1 MTTRLVPHLLK
12 ACVLA
17 ACVLSLCVLTAPRSA
32 IAASSPA
39 EAVASPD
46 STAVPADTAPPAP
59 PSDFRA
65 RDYVDNNDS
74 GNKIELRWSLS
85 SDDGGG
91 ADDVEF
97 YRIWRSESAS
107 AGWDS
112 LCMAPAG
119 LGRYLDETAVPG
131 TEYFYGIAAYDGASY
146 SERVVTGPVAGRA
159 NFFQPSRISVLVL
172 MAVFFGMVLIFTW
185 LAQRGA
191 NLFVRRIPGLNAIEE
206 AVGRATEMGRPVLYV
221 PGIGDID
228 NIMTIASLTILSHV
242 AKITARYETPL
253 IVPTA
258 RAVVMSAA
266 EEVVKEAY
274 AEEGKPDSFNRD
286 NIRYLSDAQ
295 FAFAGAVNGIMLREK
310 PAANLYLGAFWA
322 ESLLLAET
330 GFEAGAIQVA
340 GTAMVSQLPFF
351 VTACDFTL
359 MGEELYAASAYLS
372 REPKLLG
379 GLKGSD
385 WMKVLSIA
393 LMALGVVLFL
403 LNRNSAFVAW
413 FFTQ

>member
-1 MTTRLVPHLLK
+1 MKRAGFTF
-12 ACVLA
+12 
-17 ACVLSLCVLTAPRSA
+17 LTAILLAFLMLGVSTAQEAAPAVDTEAPVENAAPDTVPPAAPGALTARDYLDSNDAGDKIELGWELSPDDGEGSCDVVAYHLWRSQS
-32 IAASSPA
+32 ASSPG
-39 EAVASPD
+39 ELI
-46 STAVPADTAPPAP
+46 TELAPGQT
-59 PSDFRA
+59 R
-65 RDYVDNNDS
+65 YVDQNL
-74 GNKIELRWSLS
+74 EP
-85 SDDGGG
+85 G
-91 ADDVEF
+91 A
-97 YRIWRSESAS
+97 
-107 AGWDS
+107 
-112 LCMAPAG
+112 
-119 LGRYLDETAVPG
+119 
-131 TEYFYGIAAYDGASY
+131 EYFYSMTAFDGTNESAPVSCA
-146 SERVVTGPVAGRA
+146 PVAGRV
-159 NFFQPSRISVLVL
+159 NLFQTSRASILAL
-172 MAVFFGMVLIFTW
+172 MLVFFGLVLIFTK
-185 LAQRGA
+185 LAERGTD
-191 NLFVRRIPGLNAIEE
+191 LFVRRIPGLNAIEE

-221 PGIGDID
+221 PGIGEID

-266 EEVVKEAY
+266 EEVVKQAY
-274 AEEGKPDSFNRD
+274 AEVGQPDAYNPD

-310 PAANLYLGAFWA
+310 PAANLYMGAFWA

-385 WMKVLSIA
+385 WMKVVTIA
-393 LMALGVVLFL
+393 LMVLGAVLNFMGFET
-403 LNRNSAFVAW
+403 FVNW
-413 FFTQ
+413 FHTQ

>member
-1 MTTRLVPHLLK
+1 MSAAMTMKLLRLLSFSAVVLLAVC
-12 ACVLA
+12 ACAQDAGPDTSVA
-17 ACVLSLCVLTAPRSA
+17 LSL
-32 IAASSPA
+32 
-39 EAVASPD
+39 
-46 STAVPADTAPPAP
+46 DTVPPAP
-59 PSDFRA
+59 VTDLSA
-65 RDYVDNNDS
+65 RDYIDNSDA
-74 GNKIELRWSLS
+74 GDKIELTWTLS
-85 SDDGGG
+85 PDDGGG
-91 ADDVEF
+91 RSDVLS
-97 YRIWRSESAS
+97 YQLWRSGGAEAE
-107 AGWDS
+107 WDS
-112 LCMAPAG
+112 LGVVAAG
-119 LGRYLDETAVPG
+119 EIRHLDESAEPG
-131 TEYFYGIAAYDGASY
+131 VDYYYGIAAFDGTNY
-146 SERVVTGPVAGRA
+146 SERVSFGPVAGRA
-159 NFFQPSRISVLVL
+159 NLFQSARISVLVL
-172 MAVFFGMVLIFTW
+172 MVVFFGMVLVFTK
-185 LAQRGA
+185 LAERGA
-191 NLFVRRIPGLNAIEE
+191 DLFVRRIPGLNAIEE

-221 PGIGDID
+221 PGIGEID

-274 AEEGKPDSFNRD
+274 AAVGKPDGYNPD

-310 PAANLYLGAFWA
+310 PAANLYMGAFWA

-385 WMKVLSIA
+385 WMKVLSIT
-393 LMALGVVLFL
+393 LMTAGIVLFL
-403 LNRNSAFVAW
+403 LNPDNVFTAW
-413 FFTQ
+413 FSSQ

>member
-1 MTTRLVPHLLK
+1 MKILIPVLVFSVAIQG
-12 ACVLA
+12 ACAHAQTDTGLPPPDVSVLA
-17 ACVLSLCVLTAPRSA
+17 ELAD
-32 IAASSPA
+32 
-39 EAVASPD
+39 PD
-46 STAVPADTAPPAP
+46 SIPPAP
-59 PSDFRA
+59 ASGLRA

-74 GNKIELRWSLS
+74 GNKIRLTWSLS
-85 SDDGGG
+85 PDDGGG
-91 ADDVEF
+91 ALDVIGYSIMRARDPE
-97 YRIWRSESAS
+97 

-112 LCMAPAG
+112 LAVATAG
-119 LGRYLDETAVPG
+119 QTVYIDNTVDPG
-131 TEYFYGIAAYDGASY
+131 VEYHYSLSAFDGANY
-146 SERVVTGPVAGRA
+146 SEPVSYGPVAGRA
-159 NFFQPSRISVLVL
+159 NFFQGSRAAVLAL
-172 MAVFFGMVLIFTW
+172 MLVFFGMVLTFTR
-185 LAQRGA
+185 LAERGA
-191 NLFVRRIPGLNAIEE
+191 ELFVRRIPGLNAIEE

-221 PGIGDID
+221 PGIGEID

-274 AEEGKPDSFNRD
+274 AEAGKPDGYNPD

-295 FAFAGAVNGIMLREK
+295 FAFAGAVNGIMLRER

-379 GLKGSD
+379 SLKGSD
-385 WMKVLSIA
+385 WMKVLSIT
-393 LMALGVVLFL
+393 LMALGVL
-403 LNRNSAFVAW
+403 LYTLDRNSAFVSW

>member
-1 MTTRLVPHLLK
+1 MSAAMTMKIVRYLSFSAVVL
-12 ACVLA
+12 LA
-17 ACVLSLCVLTAPRSA
+17 ACAWAQDAPPDTSA
-32 IAASSPA
+32 AHALDAI
-39 EAVASPD
+39 
-46 STAVPADTAPPAP
+46 PPAP
-59 PSDFRA
+59 ATDLDA
-65 RDYVDNNDS
+65 RDYIAESDAGD
-74 GNKIELRWSLS
+74 KIAVTWALS
-85 SDDGGG
+85 PDDGGG
-91 ADDVEF
+91 MNDVLS
-97 YRIWRSESAS
+97 YQLWRSGGAEAE
-107 AGWDS
+107 WDS
-112 LCMAPAG
+112 LGTAAAG
-119 LGRYLDETAVPG
+119 ETRYLDESAEPG
-131 TEYFYGIAAYDGASY
+131 VDYYYGIAAFDGTNY
-146 SERVVTGPVAGRA
+146 SERASFGPVAGRA
-159 NFFQPSRISVLVL
+159 NFFQDSRTSVLVL
-172 MAVFFGMVLIFTW
+172 MAVFFGMVLYFTK
-185 LAQRGA
+185 LAERGA
-191 NLFVRRIPGLNAIEE
+191 KLFVRRIPGLNAIEE

-221 PGIGDID
+221 PGIGEID

-242 AKITARYETPL
+242 AKITARYDTPL

-274 AEEGKPDSFNRD
+274 AEVGKPDSYNPD

-310 PAANLYLGAFWA
+310 PAANLYMGAFWA

-385 WMKVLSIA
+385 WMKVLSIM
-393 LMALGVVLFL
+393 LMTVGVILYM
-403 LNRNSAFVAW
+403 LNPDNAFVTW
-413 FFTQ
+413 FTSQ

>member
-1 MTTRLVPHLLK
+1 MKRTWLTF
-12 ACVLA
+12 LA
-17 ACVLSLCVLTAPRSA
+17 AVLMAVSLLGVSAAQEAVPTVDTDVPLEDVAPDMVAPAAPGALTAHDYL
-32 IAASSPA
+32 
-39 EAVASPD
+39 D
-46 STAVPADTAPPAP
+46 S
-59 PSDFRA
+59 
-65 RDYVDNNDS
+65 NDA
-74 GNKIELRWSLS
+74 GDKIELGWELS
-85 SDDGGG
+85 PDDGDGSR
-91 ADDVEF
+91 DVTAYF
-97 YRIWRSESAS
+97 LWRSQM
-107 AGWDS
+107 AGS
-112 LCMAPAG
+112 PGEIVAELPAG
-119 LGRYLDETAVPG
+119 QTRYVDQDLEPG
-131 TEYFYGIAAYDGASY
+131 TEYFYRLTAFDGTNVSDP
-146 SERVVTGPVAGRA
+146 VTCAPVAGRV
-159 NFFQPSRISVLVL
+159 NLFQWSRISILAL
-172 MAVFFGMVLIFTW
+172 MLVFFGLVLLFTK
-185 LAQRGA
+185 LAERGA
-191 NLFVRRIPGLNAIEE
+191 DLYVRRIPGLNAIEE

-221 PGIGDID
+221 PGIGEID

-266 EEVVKEAY
+266 EEVVKQAY
-274 AEEGKPDSFNRD
+274 AEVGQPDAYNPD

-310 PAANLYLGAFWA
+310 PAANLYMGAFWA

-385 WMKVLSIA
+385 WMKVVTIA
-393 LMALGVVLFL
+393 LMALGAVLNFMGHET
-403 LNRNSAFVAW
+403 FVNW
-413 FFTQ
+413 FHTQ

>member
-1 MTTRLVPHLLK
+1 VRLGV
-12 ACVLA
+12 
-17 ACVLSLCVLTAPRSA
+17 RSG
-32 IAASSPA
+32 
-39 EAVASPD
+39 
-46 STAVPADTAPPAP
+46 PPAP
-59 PSDFRA
+59 ATDLTA
-65 RDYVDNNDS
+65 VDLVDNDDA
-74 GNKIELRWSLS
+74 GDKIELTWTLS
-85 SDDGGG
+85 PDDAGGMR
-91 ADDVEF
+91 DVTG
-97 YRIWRSESAS
+97 YYLWRSESPDARGDTLALVV
-107 AGWDS
+107 AGTSSFVD
-112 LCMAPAG
+112 
-119 LGRYLDETAVPG
+119 DTAVPG
-131 TEYFYGIAAYDGASY
+131 VPYYYAVTATDGTSLSGEAAF
-146 SERVVTGPVAGRA
+146 GPVSGRRDW
-159 NFFQPSRISVLVL
+159 FTVSRLAVLVL
-172 MAVFFGMVLIFTW
+172 AAIFFALVLAFTR
-185 LAQRGA
+185 LAEKGA
-191 NLFVRRIPGLNAIEE
+191 ELFVRRIPGLNAIEE

-221 PGIGDID
+221 PGIGEID

-274 AEEGKPDSFNRD
+274 AEAGKPDAYNPD

-295 FAFAGAVNGIMLREK
+295 FAFAGAVNGIMLRER

-351 VTACDFTL
+351 VTACDYTL
-359 MGEELYAASAYLS
+359 LGEELYAASAYLS

-385 WMKVLSIA
+385 WMKIITIGLI
-393 LMALGVVLFL
+393 VVGIIMNLAGAD
-403 LNRNSAFVAW
+403 AFVEW
-413 FFTQ
+413 FHTN

>member
-1 MTTRLVPHLLK
+1 MKGKDTSVFYRWVIVSCLI
-12 ACVLA
+12 LA
-17 ACVLSLCVLTAPRSA
+17 GLSIFP
-32 IAASSPA
+32 SPLYA
-39 EAVASPD
+39 EAQ
-46 STAVPADTAPPAP
+46 ADCGAYDT
-59 PSDFRA
+59 PS
-65 RDYVDNNDS
+65 
-74 GNKIELRWSLS
+74 
-85 SDDGGG
+85 DGGG
-91 ADDVEF
+91 SITIFWNDSADLIPAHVDTLTV
-97 YRIWRSESAS
+97 YRRAFGESD
-107 AGWDS
+107 WDR
-112 LCMAPAG
+112 LAETTAREK
-119 LGRYLDETAVPG
+119 LFLDNNTID
-131 TEYFYGIAAYDGASY
+131 GIAYEYRLEAKDSISGVQL
-146 SERVVTGPVAGRA
+146 RVGPVSSSPQWFNA
-159 NFFQPSRISVLVL
+159 NRTVVLV
-172 MAVFFGMVLIFTW
+172 AVLACLVVLAGVMYI
-185 LAQRGA
+185 QRSGKS
-191 NLFVRRIPGLNAIEE
+191 FYVRPIRGLDAVDE

-221 PGIGDID
+221 PGIGEID

-274 AEEGKPDSFNRD
+274 AEVGKPDGYNPD

-310 PAANLYLGAFWA
+310 PAANLYMGAFWA

-385 WMKVLSIA
+385 WMKVLSIT
-393 LMALGVVLFL
+393 LMTVGVILYM
-403 LNRNSAFVAW
+403 LNPDNAFVAW
-413 FFTQ
+413 FVSQ

>member
-1 MTTRLVPHLLK
+1 MDQRIRGTAWLIASCFLLLTTH
-12 ACVLA
+12 ALA
-17 ACVLSLCVLTAPRSA
+17 ADAGGVGLEVTVESAPVDSLPPGPVGDLS
-32 IAASSPA
+32 
-39 EAVASPD
+39 
-46 STAVPADTAPPAP
+46 
-59 PSDFRA
+59 A
-65 RDYVDNNDS
+65 RDYVDNSDA
-74 GNKIELRWSLS
+74 GDKILVSWTPSP
-85 SDDGGG
+85 DDGAG
-91 ADDVEF
+91 AGDVVSYLIF
-97 YRIWRSESAS
+97 RSET
-107 AGWDS
+107 AGELGDT
-112 LCMAPAG
+112 LATVLAG
-119 LGRYLDETAVPG
+119 ETRYVDGSAVPG
-131 TEYFYGIAAYDGASY
+131 VGYFYSVCAFDGTNRSTIASC
-146 SERVVTGPVAGRA
+146 GPAVGRT
-159 NFFQPSRISVLVL
+159 NFFQPERAAVLALMLVFFALVL
-172 MAVFFGMVLIFTW
+172 TFTK

-191 NLFVRRIPGLNAIEE
+191 ELFVRRIPGLNAIEE

-221 PGIGDID
+221 PGIGEID

-242 AKITARYETPL
+242 AKITAKYETPL

-258 RAVVMSAA
+258 RSVVMSAA

-274 AEEGKPDSFNRD
+274 AEAGRPDAYNPD

-379 GLKGSD
+379 SLKGSD
-385 WMKVLSIA
+385 WMKVISIA
-393 LMALGVVLFL
+393 IMALGIIMNLAGV
-403 LNRNSAFVAW
+403 RAFVEW
-413 FFTQ
+413 FHTR

>member
-1 MTTRLVPHLLK
+1 MSVALL
-12 ACVLA
+12 LA
-17 ACVLSLCVLTAPRSA
+17 LFLGAAPPVGA
-32 IAASSPA
+32 QGA
-39 EAVASPD
+39 EPD
-46 STAVPADTAPPAP
+46 SLTPADTLPPAP
-59 PSDFRA
+59 PSDLA
-65 RDYVDNNDS
+65 AVDLISNNDA
-74 GNKIELRWSLS
+74 GDRIALTWALS
-85 SDDGGG
+85 PDDGAG
-91 ADDVEF
+91 AADVVE
-97 YRIWRSESAS
+97 YRIWRSESA
-107 AGWDS
+107 DS
-112 LCMAPAG
+112 LGDTLAVVPAG
-119 LGRYLDETAVPG
+119 RSRHVDAAAEPDVP
-131 TEYFYGIAAYDGASY
+131 YYYRIAAFDGANLSADA
-146 SERVVTGPVAGRA
+146 VAGPVAGRA
-159 NFFQPSRISVLVL
+159 SFFQPTRASVLAL
-172 MAVFFGMVLIFTW
+172 MLLFFGMVLLFTR

-191 NLFVRRIPGLNAIEE
+191 ELFVRRIPGLNAVEE

-221 PGIGDID
+221 PGIGEID

-242 AKITARYETPL
+242 AKITAEYETPL

-258 RAVVMSAA
+258 RSVVMSAA

-274 AEEGKPDSFNRD
+274 AEAGRPDAYNPD

-295 FAFAGAVNGIMLREK
+295 FAFAGAVNGIMLRER

-379 GLKGSD
+379 SLKGSD
-385 WMKVLSIA
+385 WMKVVSIT
-393 LMALGVVLFL
+393 LMVVGLILNLAGVE
-403 LNRNSAFVAW
+403 RFVGW
-413 FFTQ
+413 FQVQ

>member
-1 MTTRLVPHLLK
+1 MMKLTILFISLLAILLVCTCAWAQDEPG
-12 ACVLA
+12 
-17 ACVLSLCVLTAPRSA
+17 
-32 IAASSPA
+32 
-39 EAVASPD
+39 E
-46 STAVPADTAPPAP
+46 ADTLVIDVIPPAP
-59 PSDFRA
+59 AAELSAVDQ
-65 RDYVDNNDS
+65 VDNSDAGNTIRLTWELSPDDAGGENDVT
-74 GNKIELRWSLS
+74 GYYL
-85 SDDGGG
+85 
-91 ADDVEF
+91 
-97 YRIWRSESAS
+97 WRSTSQGERGDTLAFVI
-107 AGWDS
+107 AGIS
-112 LCMAPAG
+112 Q
-119 LGRYLDETAVPG
+119 YLDETAVPG
-131 TEYFYGIAAYDGASY
+131 VDYHYSVTATDGTSL
-146 SERVVTGPVAGRA
+146 SERVAFGPVAGVTNWFATTRA
-159 NFFQPSRISVLVL
+159 AVLVL
-172 MAVFFGMVLIFTW
+172 SIVFFALVIIFTQ
-185 LAQRGA
+185 LAERGA
-191 NLFVRRIPGLNAIEE
+191 ELFVRRIPGLNAIEE

-221 PGIGDID
+221 PGIGEID

-274 AEEGKPDSFNRD
+274 AKEGKPDSYNPD

-351 VTACDFTL
+351 VTACDYTL
-359 MGEELYAASAYLS
+359 LGEELYAASAYLS

-385 WMKVLSIA
+385 WMKVVILS
-393 LMALGVVLFL
+393 LMVLGIVLNL
-403 LNRNSAFVAW
+403 AGADAIVQW
-413 FFTQ
+413 FHTS

>member
-1 MTTRLVPHLLK
+1 MRTLPACLTVLL
-12 ACVLA
+12 
-17 ACVLSLCVLTAPRSA
+17 VLS
-32 IAASSPA
+32 AASLGA
-39 EAVASPD
+39 EVAQPD
-46 STAVPADTAPPAP
+46 SAARADARPPAP
-59 PSDFRA
+59 PSDLTA
-65 RDYVDNNDS
+65 VDLVTNNDA
-74 GNKIELRWSLS
+74 GDRIGLTWHLS
-85 SDDGGG
+85 PDDGAG
-91 ADDVEF
+91 AGDVAG
-97 YRIWRSESAS
+97 YRIWRSTTARSRGDTLDAV
-107 AGWDS
+107 
-112 LCMAPAG
+112 PAG
-119 LGRYLDETAVPG
+119 ATTYTDAAAEPGVPYYYTVAAFDG
-131 TEYFYGIAAYDGASY
+131 TNDSIG
-146 SERVVTGPVAGRA
+146 VTTGPVEGRA
-159 NFFQPSRISVLVL
+159 SFFQPARASVLAL
-172 MAVFFGMVLIFTW
+172 MLLFFGMVLLFTR
-185 LAQRGA
+185 LAQRGGE
-191 NLFVRRIPGLNAIEE
+191 LFVRRIPGLNAVEE

-221 PGIGDID
+221 PGIGEID

-242 AKITARYETPL
+242 AKITAKYETPL

-258 RAVVMSAA
+258 RSVVMSAA

-274 AEEGKPDSFNRD
+274 AEAGRPDAYNAD

-379 GLKGSD
+379 SLKGSD
-385 WMKVLSIA
+385 WMKVVSIA
-393 LMALGVVLFL
+393 LMVLGIIMNLAGVQV
-403 LNRNSAFVAW
+403 FVNW
-413 FFTQ
+413 FQAQ

>member
-1 MTTRLVPHLLK
+1 MTVRLLSTISLL
-12 ACVLA
+12 AVLLA
-17 ACVLSLCVLTAPRSA
+17 AACACAQDAPPDTV
-32 IAASSPA
+32 AA
-39 EAVASPD
+39 
-46 STAVPADTAPPAP
+46 TPADTIAPAP
-59 PSDFRA
+59 VTDVAA
-65 RDYVDNNDS
+65 RDYVDNSDA
-74 GNKIELRWSLS
+74 GDKIRVTWSPS
-85 SDDGGG
+85 
-91 ADDVEF
+91 ADDAESGGDALS
-97 YRIWRSESAS
+97 YQLWRSEEPA
-107 AGWDS
+107 AGWDT
-112 LCMAPAG
+112 LGVAAAG
-119 LGRYLDETAVPG
+119 RTTYLDETAEPG
-131 TEYFYGIAAYDGASY
+131 VEYHYAVAAFDGTNY
-146 SERVVTGPVAGRA
+146 SEMSTFGPVAGRA
-159 NFFQPSRISVLVL
+159 NFFQGSRLSVLVL
-172 MAVFFGMVLIFTW
+172 MLVFFGMVLTFTK
-185 LAQRGA
+185 LAERGA
-191 NLFVRRIPGLNAIEE
+191 DLFVRRIPGLNAIEE

-221 PGIGDID
+221 PGIGEID

-274 AEEGKPDSFNRD
+274 AEEGKPDSYNAD

-393 LMALGVVLFL
+393 LMALGIVLYLF
-403 LNRNSAFVAW
+403 NTESPFVGW

>member
-1 MTTRLVPHLLK
+1 MKRTWLTF
-12 ACVLA
+12 LA
-17 ACVLSLCVLTAPRSA
+17 AAAVATSLLGAAVAQEAAPVVEEEVPREDVPLDTVAPAAPGALTARDYLDSNDAGDKIELDWELSPDDGAGSCDVAGYFLWRSRS
-32 IAASSPA
+32 ASSPGEIVA
-39 EAVASPD
+39 EL
-46 STAVPADTAPPAP
+46 
-59 PSDFRA
+59 PSGQTH
-65 RDYVDNNDS
+65 YVDRNL
-74 GNKIELRWSLS
+74 EP
-85 SDDGGG
+85 G
-91 ADDVEF
+91 A
-97 YRIWRSESAS
+97 
-107 AGWDS
+107 
-112 LCMAPAG
+112 
-119 LGRYLDETAVPG
+119 
-131 TEYFYGIAAYDGASY
+131 EYFYSITAFDGTNEWAA
-146 SERVVTGPVAGRA
+146 VTCAPVAGRV
-159 NFFQPSRISVLVL
+159 NLFQTSRASILAL
-172 MAVFFGMVLIFTW
+172 MLVFFGLVLVFTK
-185 LAQRGA
+185 LAERGDE
-191 NLFVRRIPGLNAIEE
+191 LFVRRIPGLNAIEE
-206 AVGRATEMGRPVLYV
+206 AVARATEMGRPVLYV
-221 PGIGDID
+221 PGIGEID

-266 EEVVKEAY
+266 EEVVKQAY
-274 AEEGKPDSFNRD
+274 TEVGQPDAYNPD

-310 PAANLYLGAFWA
+310 PAANLYMGAFWA

-385 WMKVLSIA
+385 WMKVVTIA
-393 LMALGVVLFL
+393 LVVLGAV
-403 LNRNSAFVAW
+403 LNFMGFETFVNW
-413 FFTQ
+413 FRTQ

>member
-1 MTTRLVPHLLK
+1 
-12 ACVLA
+12 
-17 ACVLSLCVLTAPRSA
+17 
-32 IAASSPA
+32 
-39 EAVASPD
+39 
-46 STAVPADTAPPAP
+46 
-59 PSDFRA
+59 
-65 RDYVDNNDS
+65 
-74 GNKIELRWSLS
+74 
-85 SDDGGG
+85 
-91 ADDVEF
+91 
-97 YRIWRSESAS
+97 
-107 AGWDS
+107 
-112 LCMAPAG
+112 
-119 LGRYLDETAVPG
+119 
-131 TEYFYGIAAYDGASY
+131 
-146 SERVVTGPVAGRA
+146 
-159 NFFQPSRISVLVL
+159 
-172 MAVFFGMVLIFTW
+172 MAVFFGMVLYFTK
-185 LAQRGA
+185 LAERGA
-191 NLFVRRIPGLNAIEE
+191 KLFVRRIPGLNAIEE

-221 PGIGDID
+221 PGIGEID

-274 AEEGKPDSFNRD
+274 AEVGKPDSYNPD

-310 PAANLYLGAFWA
+310 PAANLYMGAFWA

-385 WMKVLSIA
+385 WMKVLSII
-393 LMALGVVLFL
+393 LMTVGVILYM
-403 LNRNSAFVAW
+403 LNPDNAFVTW
-413 FFTQ
+413 FTSQ

>member
-1 MTTRLVPHLLK
+1 MKYPLALTL
-12 ACVLA
+12 VLA
-17 ACVLSLCVLTAPRSA
+17 ALLSPFASLAEVAPDE
-32 IAASSPA
+32 IVVPA
-39 EAVASPD
+39 EIDTVA
-46 STAVPADTAPPAP
+46 PAP
-59 PSDFRA
+59 VTGLTA
-65 RDYVDNNDS
+65 RDYVDNSDA
-74 GNKIELRWSLS
+74 GDKIVLSWELSA
-85 SDDGGG
+85 DDGSGEG
-91 ADDVEF
+91 DVVAYELA
-97 YRIWRSESAS
+97 RSTVE
-107 AGWDS
+107 GETGDS
-112 LCMAPAG
+112 LTVVPAGATRYIDDTAEPGTVYRYTVTATDGANTSAPA
-119 LGRYLDETAVPG
+119 
-131 TEYFYGIAAYDGASY
+131 IS
-146 SERVVTGPVAGRA
+146 GPVAGRRS
-159 NFFQPSRISVLVL
+159 FFQPMRLPVLVL
-172 MAVFFGMVLIFTW
+172 LGIFFGMVLIFTQ

-191 NLFVRRIPGLNAIEE
+191 ELFVRRIPGLNAIEE

-221 PGIGDID
+221 PGIGEID
-228 NIMTIASLTILSHV
+228 NIMTIASLTILAHV
-242 AKITARYETPL
+242 AKITARYDTPL

-266 EEVVKEAY
+266 EEVVKQAH
-274 AEEGKPDSFNRD
+274 AEVGKPDTYDPD

-310 PAANLYLGAFWA
+310 PAANLYMGAFWA

-379 GLKGSD
+379 SLKGSD

-393 LMALGVVLFL
+393 IMLAGIVLRFAGHD
-403 LNRNSAFVAW
+403 AFVNW
-413 FFTQ
+413 FRTQ

>member
-1 MTTRLVPHLLK
+1 MTMRLLTYAILTSVLLTS
-12 ACVLA
+12 AC
-17 ACVLSLCVLTAPRSA
+17 ACAQVELP
-32 IAASSPA
+32 
-39 EAVASPD
+39 EGVATPSD
-46 STAVPADTAPPAP
+46 SIPPAP
-59 PSDFRA
+59 VTDLLA
-65 RDYVDNNDS
+65 RDYVDNSDA
-74 GNKIELRWSLS
+74 GDKIEVKWTASV
-85 SDDGGG
+85 DDPVDGGG
-91 ADDVEF
+91 MNDVLT
-97 YRIWRSESAS
+97 YQLWRSDGAH
-107 AGWDS
+107 ADWDS
-112 LCMAPAG
+112 VGVVIAG
-119 LGRYLDETAVPG
+119 MTRYLDETAEPG
-131 TEYFYGIAAYDGASY
+131 VEYYYRVAAYDGTNT
-146 SERVVTGPVAGRA
+146 SEFATFGPVSGRA
-159 NFFQPSRISVLVL
+159 NFFQGSRASVLVL
-172 MAVFFGMVLIFTW
+172 MLIFFAMVLTFTR
-185 LAQRGA
+185 LAERGA
-191 NLFVRRIPGLNAIEE
+191 DLFVRRIPGLNAIEE

-221 PGIGDID
+221 PGIGEID

-274 AEEGKPDSFNRD
+274 AEAGKPDGYNPD

-393 LMALGVVLFL
+393 LMAAGVILYLV
-403 LNRNSAFVAW
+403 NTESPFVSW

>member
-1 MTTRLVPHLLK
+1 MMRPLHCLALLL
-12 ACVLA
+12 LA
-17 ACVLSLCVLTAPRSA
+17 ASLAWA
-32 IAASSPA
+32 ADANFEDAAST
-39 EAVASPD
+39 VVD
-46 STAVPADTAPPAP
+46 SIAPLP
-59 PSDFRA
+59 PSDLSA
-65 RDYVDNNDS
+65 SDYVDNSDA
-74 GNKIELRWSLS
+74 GDKIVLS
-85 SDDGGG
+85 WTLSPDDGAGAGDVIGYSVRRGG
-91 ADDVEF
+91 APGAMSDTLALVG
-97 YRIWRSESAS
+97 A
-107 AGWDS
+107 AV
-112 LCMAPAG
+112 
-119 LGRYLDETAVPG
+119 GRYLDDTAEPG
-131 TEYFYGIAAYDGASY
+131 LPYYYGVQSFDGANY
-146 SERVVTGPVAGRA
+146 SAPASVGPVAGWA
-159 NFFQPSRISVLVL
+159 NFFQPDRAAVLVL
-172 MAVFFGMVLIFTW
+172 MLGFFALVLVFTV

-191 NLFVRRIPGLNAIEE
+191 ALFVRRIPGLNAVEE

-221 PGIGDID
+221 PGIGEID

-274 AEEGKPDSFNRD
+274 AESGHPDAYNPD

-295 FAFAGAVNGIMLREK
+295 FAFAAAVNGIMLREK

-330 GFEAGAIQVA
+330 GYEAGAIQVA

-351 VTACDFTL
+351 VTVCDFTL

-385 WMKVLSIA
+385 WMKIASIA
-393 LMALGVVLFL
+393 IMTVGVILNLMNMTG
-403 LNRNSAFVAW
+403 FVQW
-413 FFTQ
+413 FRTQ

>member
-1 MTTRLVPHLLK
+1 MSAAKTMKLLRTTLISATVL
-12 ACVLA
+12 LA
-17 ACVLSLCVLTAPRSA
+17 ACACAQDAEPDTM
-32 IAASSPA
+32 AAVPLDTVSPA
-39 EAVASPD
+39 PVTALEAS
-46 STAVPADTAPPAP
+46 
-59 PSDFRA
+59 
-65 RDYVDNNDS
+65 DYVDNSDA
-74 GNKIELRWSLS
+74 GDKIELTWTLS
-85 SDDGGG
+85 PDDPADGGG
-91 ADDVEF
+91 SNDVLS
-97 YRIWRSESAS
+97 YQIWRSEGLEAS
-107 AGWDS
+107 WDS
-112 LCMAPAG
+112 LGVAAAG
-119 LGRYLDETAVPG
+119 MTRYLDETAEPG
-131 TEYFYGIAAYDGASY
+131 VDYYYGLAAFDGTSY
-146 SERVVTGPVAGRA
+146 SEQVSFGPVSGKA
-159 NFFQPSRISVLVL
+159 NFFQGTRSSVLVL
-172 MAVFFGMVLIFTW
+172 MLVFFAMVLVFTK
-185 LAQRGA
+185 LAERGSD
-191 NLFVRRIPGLNAIEE
+191 LFVRRIPGLNAIEE

-221 PGIGDID
+221 PGIGEID

-274 AEEGKPDSFNRD
+274 AEAGKPDGYNPD

-385 WMKVLSIA
+385 WMKVLTIT
-393 LMALGVVLFL
+393 LMVIGVVLYL
-403 LNRNSAFVAW
+403 VNTENSFVAW
-413 FFTQ
+413 FATQ

>member
-1 MTTRLVPHLLK
+1 MSAAMTMKLLRILSFSAVVMLAVC
-12 ACVLA
+12 ACAQDAEPEA
-17 ACVLSLCVLTAPRSA
+17 AAA
-32 IAASSPA
+32 IPL
-39 EAVASPD
+39 
-46 STAVPADTAPPAP
+46 DTIPPAP
-59 PSDFRA
+59 VTEFEAS
-65 RDYVDNNDS
+65 DYVDNSDA
-74 GNKIELRWSLS
+74 GDKIELTWTLS
-85 SDDGGG
+85 PDDPADGGG
-91 ADDVEF
+91 LNDVLV
-97 YRIWRSESAS
+97 YRLWRSEGADAS
-107 AGWDS
+107 RDS
-112 LCMAPAG
+112 LGFAVAG
-119 LGRYLDETAVPG
+119 QTRYVDETAEPG
-131 TEYFYGIAAYDGASY
+131 VDYHYHVAAYDGTNY
-146 SERVVTGPVAGRA
+146 SARESFGPVSGRA
-159 NFFQPSRISVLVL
+159 NFFQGSRASVLVL
-172 MAVFFGMVLIFTW
+172 MLIFFGMVLVFTK
-185 LAQRGA
+185 LAERGA
-191 NLFVRRIPGLNAIEE
+191 DLFVRRIPGLNAIEE

-221 PGIGDID
+221 PGIGEID

-253 IVPTA
+253 IVPCA

-274 AEEGKPDSFNRD
+274 AEAGKPDGYNRD

-385 WMKVLSIA
+385 WMKVVSIA
-393 LMALGVVLFL
+393 LMAAGVVLYL
-403 LNRNSAFVAW
+403 LNTDSAFVAW
-413 FFTQ
+413 FQTQ

>member
-1 MTTRLVPHLLK
+1 MTMKLLRTILIS
-12 ACVLA
+12 ATLLLA
-17 ACVLSLCVLTAPRSA
+17 ACACAQDAEPDA
-32 IAASSPA
+32 SPA
-39 EAVASPD
+39 IPL
-46 STAVPADTAPPAP
+46 DTVPPAP
-59 PSDFRA
+59 ATDLDA
-65 RDYVDNNDS
+65 RDYVDNSDA
-74 GNKIELRWSLS
+74 GDKIELTWALS
-85 SDDGGG
+85 PDDGDGRDDVLSYQLWRSGG
-91 ADDVEF
+91 A
-97 YRIWRSESAS
+97 A

-112 LCMAPAG
+112 LDVAAAGMA
-119 LGRYLDETAVPG
+119 RYVDETAEPG
-131 TEYFYGIAAYDGASY
+131 VEYYYGIAAFDGVNH
-146 SERVVTGPVAGRA
+146 SERVSSGPVVGRA
-159 NFFQPSRISVLVL
+159 NFFQKTRVSVLVL
-172 MAVFFGMVLIFTW
+172 MVVFFGMVLVFTK
-185 LAQRGA
+185 LAERGA
-191 NLFVRRIPGLNAIEE
+191 DLFVRRIPGLNAIEE

-221 PGIGDID
+221 PGIGEID

-274 AEEGKPDSFNRD
+274 AAVGKPDGYNPD

-310 PAANLYLGAFWA
+310 PAANLYMGAFWA

-385 WMKVLSIA
+385 WMKVLSIT
-393 LMALGVVLFL
+393 LMTAGIVLFL
-403 LNRNSAFVAW
+403 LNPDNVFVAW
-413 FFTQ
+413 FSSR

>member
-1 MTTRLVPHLLK
+1 MRFEHVTVALLL
-12 ACVLA
+12 ALAVLA
-17 ACVLSLCVLTAPRSA
+17 LTAGW
-32 IAASSPA
+32 
-39 EAVASPD
+39 AVAQVDSVVQGSPGD
-46 STAVPADTAPPAP
+46 TTAPADTVP
-59 PSDFRA
+59 PSPPSGLTA
-65 RDYVDNNDS
+65 KDNIGDNDS
-74 GNKIELRWSLS
+74 GDRILLGWALS
-85 SDDGGG
+85 PDD
-91 ADDVEF
+91 
-97 YRIWRSESAS
+97 S
-107 AGWDS
+107 AGSGDVTGYLIRRS
-112 LCMAPAG
+112 TSSGAVGDTVAFVSAG
-119 LGRYLDETAVPG
+119 TARFLDDTAVPG
-131 TEYFYGIAAYDGASY
+131 TEYFYTVNAFDGTNL
-146 SERVVTGPVAGRA
+146 SEPVVTGPVEGRA
-159 NFFQPSRISVLVL
+159 SFWQPRRASVFVLMMLFFTFVLV
-172 MAVFFGMVLIFTW
+172 FTR
-185 LAQRGA
+185 LAERGA
-191 NLFVRRIPGLNAIEE
+191 SLFIRRIPGLNAIEE

-221 PGIGDID
+221 PGIGEID

-242 AKITARYETPL
+242 AKITAKYETPL

-274 AEEGKPDSFNRD
+274 AEAGRPDAYNPD

-379 GLKGSD
+379 SLKGSD
-385 WMKVLSIA
+385 WMKVVSIG
-393 LMALGVVLFL
+393 LMALGVI
-403 LNRNSAFVAW
+403 LNLVGAHGFVTW
-413 FFTQ
+413 FQTQ

>member
-1 MTTRLVPHLLK
+1 MRPLTLFTFLL
-12 ACVLA
+12 LA
-17 ACVLSLCVLTAPRSA
+17 ATAA
-32 IAASSPA
+32 WAADDD
-39 EAVASPD
+39 AVEPSQAVPD
-46 STAVPADTAPPAP
+46 SIAPAP
-59 PSDFRA
+59 PSGLRA
-65 RDYVDNNDS
+65 RDYVDNSDA
-74 GNKIELRWSLS
+74 GDKITLTWTPSA
-85 SDDGGG
+85 DDGEG
-91 ADDVEF
+91 AADVTG
-97 YRIWRSESAS
+97 YLVRRGDTPDALGDTLGLAR
-107 AGWDS
+107 AGAVS
-112 LCMAPAG
+112 F
-119 LGRYLDETAVPG
+119 LDEGAEPGVPYYYGVQAFDG
-131 TEYFYGIAAYDGASY
+131 TNY
-146 SERVVTGPVAGRA
+146 SETLVAGPVSGRA
-159 NFFQPSRISVLVL
+159 NFFQPARAAVLVL
-172 MAVFFGMVLIFTW
+172 MLAFFAMVLVFTK
-185 LAQRGA
+185 LAERGA
-191 NLFVRRIPGLNAIEE
+191 ELFVRRIPGLNAVEE

-221 PGIGDID
+221 PGIGEID

-274 AEEGKPDSFNRD
+274 AEAGHPDAYDPD

-295 FAFAGAVNGIMLREK
+295 FAFAAAVNGIMLREK

-330 GFEAGAIQVA
+330 GYEAGAIQVA

-351 VTACDFTL
+351 VTVCDFTL

-385 WMKVLSIA
+385 WMKIASI
-393 LMALGVVLFL
+393 LIMAVGVVMNLM
-403 LNRNSAFVAW
+403 NATGFVQW
-413 FFTQ
+413 FRTQ